1 MKNTMTRNA
10 YVFAALLLS
19 ITTAHAA
26 DMLTDKDGMTLYT
39 FDKDKDGI
47 SACYN
52 ECLVEW
58 PAYMGKEGDT
68 MEGLTLVKRTDGAMQ
83 WANDGKP
90 LYFFKDDKKKGDM
103 AGDGHDGV
111 WHVIMK

>member
-1 MKNTMTRNA
+1 MTNTMTRSA
-10 YVFAALLLS
+10 YVAAALLLS
-19 ITTAHAA
+19 VTAASAA
-26 DMLTDKDGMTLYT
+26 EMLT
-39 FDKDKDGI
+39 DKDGI

-68 MEGLTLVKRTDGAMQ
+68 VEGLTLVKRTDGAMQ

-90 LYFFKDDKKKGDM
+90 LYFFKDDKNKGDM